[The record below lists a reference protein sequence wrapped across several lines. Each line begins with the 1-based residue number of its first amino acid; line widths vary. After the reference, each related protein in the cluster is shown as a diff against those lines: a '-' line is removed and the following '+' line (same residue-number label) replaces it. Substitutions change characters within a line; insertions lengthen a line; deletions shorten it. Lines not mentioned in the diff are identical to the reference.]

1 LYLDGEKMERPLPRP
16 GEIWHHFKNHD
27 YKIIAIATHT
37 ETREQL
43 VVYEALYGDY
53 GVFVRPLD
61 MFMSPVDREKYP
73 DANQQYRFERK
84 AE

>member
-1 LYLDGEKMERPLPRP
+1 MERPLPRP

-53 GVFVRPLD
+53 GVLVRPLD

>member
-1 LYLDGEKMERPLPRP
+1 MPRP

>member
-1 LYLDGEKMERPLPRP
+1 MERPLPRP

>member
-1 LYLDGEKMERPLPRP
+1 MLFRSPLPRP

>member
-1 LYLDGEKMERPLPRP
+1 MDNP